1 MKGASQPVSL
11 ATNGDIQAIN
21 AGSPNVHINLHTVQ
35 KVDGGK
41 GKMVGE
47 QPCPINTTVAAGKST
62 KRRREK
68 STKLVIIDT
77 SLFLLTTWNT
87 SIFYPLHW

>member
-1 MKGASQPVSL
+1 MLNDINTRLYPASHC
-11 ATNGDIQAIN
+11 GDVQAIN

-47 QPCPINTTVAAGKST
+47 QRS
-62 KRRREK
+62 
-68 STKLVIIDT
+68 
-77 SLFLLTTWNT
+77 
-87 SIFYPLHW
+87 SIKNHY